1 MAQQVIN
8 VGLSA
13 DDRSGD
19 KWRDAFIK
27 VNANESE
34 LYAAAGSGTKTYWFD
49 DNDTLTATTPIS
61 HTAGATGT
69 YLTNNGLG
77 SFTNQYNPDSK
88 DRLWNRATGKFDF
101 TSLKI
106 GDTVEFRGDIEINN
120 SAAQETSILISLAEG
135 TAGPFELNI
144 SRDYYKTAANDSKV
158 TFIFRVYIG
167 NEVTRTGGARF
178 RFASAA
184 ATTIKVNGWFYQVTE
199 V

>member
-1 MAQQVIN
+1 MAYDPIDL
-8 VGLSA
+8 GLTA
-13 DDRSGD
+13 NDRAGD
-19 KWRDAFIK
+19 KWRAGGVKI
-27 VNANESE
+27 NAMFQA
-34 LYAAAGSGTKTYWFD
+34 LYNLVAKSTSTYWFD
-49 DNDTLTATTPIS
+49 DNDALTATTPIS

-120 SAAQETSILISLAEG
+120 AAAQETSILMSLAEG
-135 TAGPFELNI
+135 TAGPFELNV
-144 SRDYYKTAANDSKV
+144 SRDYYKTAATGSKV

-167 NEVTRTGGARF
+167 NEITRTGGARF

-184 ATTIKVNGWFYQVTE
+184 ATTIKVNGWFYQITE